1 MLDSFS
7 KIQNIWESSVNKN
20 QQNGKKT
27 EQFIYTNYVENCD
40 YVALEA
46 EMLRD
51 WLIVVIKN
59 SSLSEKLQLDHPE
72 LTLENEEKIPPKGGS
87 LEATRDAKD

>member
-1 MLDSFS
+1 M
-7 KIQNIWESSVNKN
+7 
-20 QQNGKKT
+20 
-27 EQFIYTNYVENCD
+27 ENCD

-59 SSLSEKLQLDHPE
+59 SSLSEKLRLYPE
-72 LTLENEEKIPPKGGS
+72 LTLEKEEKKF
-87 LEATRDAKD
+87 LQREAVYKQQEMLKTTDTPLNSETEPTLNTC